1 VAKKTGRKAG
11 PKVGRTR
18 TDKAARAVVVSR
30 PFEGLAA
37 ECDLVALREF
47 VPSATAQLTLA
58 EPGRPVLLG
67 TVLPMA
73 SAALVRAGDE
83 NGGDELGL
91 IGLQVQNRSDD
102 VSRDLGAAISWAR
115 HASPGESLDLAD
127 GSDGPRTQDLLDASA
142 ELTITVHSDF
152 AWWLPEGQTPT
163 AEVTAGLQQANEAIL
178 PTALLQTEGVR
189 SAWWV
194 DAGEK
199 AHLRWVRPEDEDALM
214 LALARV
220 HAAGQLTLG
229 DGSRYAGSFRAHG
242 LLVPVFDLDR
252 EQHAQEWAAATT
264 RLGAALDE
272 ALTVDQPLTADQR
285 RSRDGLRNRQVTI
298 R

>member
-1 VAKKTGRKAG
+1 
-11 PKVGRTR
+11 
-18 TDKAARAVVVSR
+18 
-30 PFEGLAA
+30 
-37 ECDLVALREF
+37 
-47 VPSATAQLTLA
+47 
-58 EPGRPVLLG
+58 
-67 TVLPMA
+67 
-73 SAALVRAGDE
+73 
-83 NGGDELGL
+83 
-91 IGLQVQNRSDD
+91 
-102 VSRDLGAAISWAR
+102 
-115 HASPGESLDLAD
+115 
-127 GSDGPRTQDLLDASA
+127 
-142 ELTITVHSDF
+142 
-152 AWWLPEGQTPT
+152 
-163 AEVTAGLQQANEAIL
+163 
-178 PTALLQTEGVR
+178 
-189 SAWWV
+189 
-194 DAGEK
+194 
-199 AHLRWVRPEDEDALM
+199 M